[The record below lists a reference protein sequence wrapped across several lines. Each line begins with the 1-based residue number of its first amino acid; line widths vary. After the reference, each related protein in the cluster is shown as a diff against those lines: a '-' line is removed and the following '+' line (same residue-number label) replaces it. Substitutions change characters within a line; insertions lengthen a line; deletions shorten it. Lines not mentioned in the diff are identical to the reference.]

1 MTKKLATAT
10 VSSNFLILIF
20 DMPNKHTDKY
30 RHKFKKAAYK
40 VTNWPEY
47 NESLRNRGDITIWFT
62 DNAIQSWIPNRTGK
76 KGCPQEYSNL
86 AIETCLFLRIVYS
99 LPLRQTEGLAR
110 SLVRLMGL
118 DLDIPD
124 YSTLSKRSINLE
136 LSALAQTLKPGS
148 HIIIDS
154 TGLKVY
160 GKDEWHQD
168 KHGVNARRTWRKLH
182 IVIDE
187 KHQIIAYD
195 ITDNSKGDPTTAVD
209 LLDQIKHAFNVVMG
223 DGAYDSV
230 KLTNAILNKQ
240 PEASIIIPPPS
251 DAVISNDG
259 TTQRDKHI
267 RQLEDIGR
275 MAWQKENDYG
285 LRSHVELC
293 ILRYKKVIGPS
304 MKARDIPQQKTEG
317 GIATRALNRM
327 TSLGMPVSVKVR

>member
-1 MTKKLATAT
+1 
-10 VSSNFLILIF
+10 
-20 DMPNKHTDKY
+20 MPNKHNDKY
-30 RHKFKKAAYK
+30 RHKFKKAKYK
-40 VTNWPEY
+40 VKNWAQY
-47 NESLRNRGDITIWFT
+47 NDALRKRGDITVWFT
-62 DNAIQSWIPNRTGK
+62 EEAIESWTPESTRK
-76 KGCPQEYSNL
+76 KGRPQKYSNL
-86 AIETCLFLRIVYS
+86 AIETCLSLRIVCS
-99 LPLRQTEGLAR
+99 LPLRQTEGFAR

-118 DLDIPD
+118 SLDVPD

-136 LSALAQTLKPGS
+136 LTTLAQTLKPGS

-209 LLDQIKHAFNVVMG
+209 LINQIEHSFNVVMG

-230 KLTNAILNKQ
+230 KLTSVILNKQ
-240 PEASIIIPPPS
+240 PGASIVIPPPS
-251 DAVISNDG
+251 DAVISPEG
-259 TTQRDKHI
+259 TTQRDHHI
-267 RQLEDIGR
+267 RLLEEVGR
-275 MAWQKENDYG
+275 IAWQKENEYG

-293 ILRYKKVIGPS
+293 ILPYKKIIGPN
-304 MKARDIPQQKTEG
+304 MKAREIPQQKTEG
-317 GIATRALNRM
+317 GIATRLLNRM
-327 TSLGMPVSVKVR
+327 TSLGMPVSVKVK

>member
-1 MTKKLATAT
+1 
-10 VSSNFLILIF
+10 
-20 DMPNKHTDKY
+20 MPNKHNDKC
-30 RHKFKKAAYK
+30 RHKFKKATYK
-40 VTNWPEY
+40 VKNWAEY
-47 NESLRNRGDITIWFT
+47 NDALRKRGDITVWFT
-62 DNAIQSWIPNRTGK
+62 EPAIQSWIPENTGK
-76 KGCPQEYSNL
+76 QGRPQKYSNL
-86 AIETCLFLRIVYS
+86 AIETCLFLRMVCS
-99 LPLRQTEGLAR
+99 LPLRQTEGFAR

-118 DLDIPD
+118 SLNIPD

-136 LSALAQTLKPGS
+136 LSELAQTLKPGS

-209 LLDQIKHAFNVVMG
+209 LLDQIEHSFNVVLG

-240 PEASIIIPPPS
+240 PAASIVIPPPS
-251 DAVISNDG
+251 DAVISQEG
-259 TTQRDKHI
+259 YTQRDHHI
-267 RQLEDIGR
+267 RLLEEVGR
-275 MAWQKENDYG
+275 IARQKENDYG

-293 ILRYKKVIGPS
+293 MLRYKKIIGPS
-304 MKARDIPQQKTEG
+304 MKAREIPQQKTEG
-317 GIATRALNRM
+317 GIGVRVLNRM
-327 TSLGMPVSVKVR
+327 TSLGMPESVKVS

>member
-1 MTKKLATAT
+1 
-10 VSSNFLILIF
+10 
-20 DMPNKHTDKY
+20 MPNKHNDKY
-30 RHKFKKAAYK
+30 RHKFKKSTYK
-40 VTNWPEY
+40 VTNWAEY
-47 NESLRNRGDITIWFT
+47 NDALRRRGEITIWFT
-62 DNAIQSWIPNRTGK
+62 DEAIQSWAPEKTGK
-76 KGCPQEYSNL
+76 KGRPQKYSNL
-86 AIETCLFLRIVYS
+86 AIETCLFLRIVCS
-99 LPLRQTEGLAR
+99 LPLRQTEGFAC

-118 DLDIPD
+118 NLNVPD

-136 LSALAQTLKPGS
+136 LSRLAQTLKPGS

-209 LLDQIKHAFNVVMG
+209 LLSQIEHAFNVVMG

-240 PEASIIIPPPS
+240 PGASIVIPPPS
-251 DAVISNDG
+251 DAVISQDG
-259 TTQRDKHI
+259 NTQRDHHI
-267 RQLEDIGR
+267 RLLEELGR
-275 MAWQKENDYG
+275 IAWQKENDYG
-285 LRSHVELC
+285 LRSLVELC
-293 ILRYKKVIGPS
+293 MLRYKKIIGPS
-304 MKARDIPQQKTEG
+304 MKAREIPQQKTESG
-317 GIATRALNRM
+317 VAVRALNRM
-327 TSLGMPVSVKVR
+327 TSLGMPISVKVA

>member
-1 MTKKLATAT
+1 
-10 VSSNFLILIF
+10 
-20 DMPNKHTDKY
+20 MPNKHNDKY
-30 RHKFKKAAYK
+30 RHKFKKATYK
-40 VTNWPEY
+40 VTNWAEY
-47 NESLRNRGDITIWFT
+47 NDALRKRGDITIWFT
-62 DNAIQSWIPNRTGK
+62 DEAIQSWTPEREGK
-76 KGCPQEYSNL
+76 KGRQQKYSNL

-99 LPLRQTEGLAR
+99 LPLRQTEGLAL

-168 KHGVNARRTWRKLH
+168 KHGVNARHTWRKLH

-187 KHQIIAYD
+187 KLQIIGYD

-240 PEASIIIPPPS
+240 PDASIIIPPRL
-251 DAVISNDG
+251 DAVISQDG
-259 TTQRDKHI
+259 ISQRDQHI
-267 RQLEDIGR
+267 RQLKEIGR
-275 MAWQKENDYG
+275 IAWQKENDYG
-285 LRSHVELC
+285 LRSLVELC
-293 ILRYKKVIGPS
+293 MLRYKKIIGPN
-304 MKARDIPQQKTEG
+304 MKAREIPQQKTEG
-317 GIATRALNRM
+317 GIASRVLNRM
-327 TSLGMPVSVKVR
+327 TSLGMPVSVKVK